1 MTMAAGQGLAN
12 GIEHVSLDAGPEAVR
27 HLLDCSVTG
36 AIEIPR
42 PPLDQL
48 PYRALVRAL
57 LTRPGFKLDFNRRE
71 PDAALALVCDQLLGP
86 GAFAVERA
94 RFAED
99 IAALAKFASG
109 LVGARASVSIRS
121 YFAPGDTVW
130 HVDRVNEAAAFRLL
144 WPIGRPAGMRIT
156 HSDTIDAPVYR
167 GFMHREFPLL
177 CQLDTQVM
185 RTGAAVEA
193 IWAHRPVQLAA
204 MISGRFPFLLEP
216 DRAWEVTP
224 GAASI
229 HRLQTPAQP
238 GAWHRSSW
246 DNRLSPG
253 LQIVITAASD
263 SV

>member
-1 MTMAAGQGLAN
+1 MDKAAGNGPTS
-12 GIEHVSLDAGPEAVR
+12 GIEPVSFDAGPEAAR
-27 HLLDCSVTG
+27 HLLDRSEIG
-36 AIEIPR
+36 AVELPR
-42 PPLDQL
+42 PPLDEL
-48 PYRALVRAL
+48 PYRALVHAL
-57 LTRPGFKLDFNRRE
+57 LTRPGFKLDFNRLD

-86 GAFAVERA
+86 GAFAGARA

-99 IAALAKFASG
+99 IAALAAFAGG

-130 HVDRVNEAAAFRLL
+130 HVDRVHEAHAFRLL
-144 WPIGRPAGMRIT
+144 WPLGRPAGMRVT
-156 HSDTIDAPVYR
+156 SADNVDAPAYR
-167 GFMHREFPLL
+167 GFMRREFPLL
-177 CQLDTQVM
+177 CHLDTRVL

-193 IWAHRPVQLAA
+193 LWLHRPAQLAA

-216 DRAWEVTP
+216 DREWAVAP

-229 HRLQTPAQP
+229 HRVQTPVQP

-246 DNRLSPG
+246 ENRRSPG

-263 SV
+263 SA